1 MELQGKVAWITG
13 GARMGLEISRAL
25 ASRGCR
31 IVLGFRHSRK
41 PALETISALKAMGA
55 DAFDIR
61 CDTTR
66 EKDVYT
72 AVRAIQQHARKLD
85 ILINLSSAYEIA
97 PIGKDRGGRLWN
109 EHLDANA
116 KSAYWLTLAAAP
128 VMRKQGAGRII
139 HFSDWTSASGRPHY
153 PDYAPYYVS
162 KGAVKA
168 LVEAM
173 ALAWAP
179 EVLVNAIAPGPIL
192 PPPGLS
198 RKDYQAVIRSTP
210 LRRWGGPAEIAK
222 TVVFLAET
230 DFITGETLRVDGGRH
245 LN

>member
-139 HFSDWTSASGRPHY
+139 HFSDWTSASGRPCY
-153 PDYAPYYVS
+153 PDYTPY
-162 KGAVKA
+162 
-168 LVEAM
+168 
-173 ALAWAP
+173 
-179 EVLVNAIAPGPIL
+179 
-192 PPPGLS
+192 
-198 RKDYQAVIRSTP
+198 
-210 LRRWGGPAEIAK
+210 
-222 TVVFLAET
+222 
-230 DFITGETLRVDGGRH
+230 
-245 LN
+245 